1 MLTREAAFVAF
12 QLLLFDLERAAKKRV
27 CHAFAACTFNKA
39 SVSMR
44 LPTVTNQPIP
54 IDQLNADTT
63 SGRYHRVF
71 LAFRVRR
78 VG

>member
-12 QLLLFDLERAAKKRV
+12 QLLLLIWNAPREKSV

-39 SVSMR
+39 SIGVEVGNY
-44 LPTVTNQPIP
+44 TVTERDTNS
-54 IDQLNADTT
+54 NADTT
-63 SGRYHRVF
+63 SGRYHRVC